1 MIPAALSRSR
11 EAAAEAEGQSD
22 YFATA
27 THYRSLANRI
37 VAALSAGGGFV
48 LVTGDPP
55 PVPHLL
61 SQALRKAT
69 QFRPAVVDIACRAD
83 LTADELSRASSV
95 VAALPTG
102 GTPAGSEI
110 VVSAPPIFV
119 LADADQLSNRR
130 IREICE
136 TTEHASHRD
145 AAALLL
151 ARPSFLARIEED
163 SLRSLRQRL
172 VARFEFQDIGSDEG
186 VEFLRHQLASRHARN
201 EARGVTSGLLGGLA
215 ASGGALDPRDR
226 RFFIPRVLL
235 LGWPTISAFRCP
247 GSRGATIHAERDAG
261 GSDRADCPQAAAKGV
276 SITACAITA
285 RELAS

>member
-136 TTEHASHRD
+136 TTEHGSHRD

-201 EARGVTSGLLGGLA
+201 EARGLTSGLLGGLA

-226 RFFIPRVLL
+226 RFLFLEYYYSVGQPSARSDAQEAVAPRFTPSETPVEATAPIAPKL
-235 LGWPTISAFRCP
+235 PPRASASQP
-247 GSRGATIHAERDAG
+247 G
-261 GSDRADCPQAAAKGV
+261 
-276 SITACAITA
+276 AITA

>member
-1 MIPAALSRSR
+1 M
-11 EAAAEAEGQSD
+11 
-22 YFATA
+22 
-27 THYRSLANRI
+27 
-37 VAALSAGGGFV
+37 SAGGGFV

-136 TTEHASHRD
+136 TTEHASHKD

-172 VARFEFQDIGSDEG
+172 VARFEFSGHWLGRGRRVSSTSARVATRPQRGARLNVWVARWFGS
-186 VEFLRHQLASRHARN
+186 F
-201 EARGVTSGLLGGLA
+201 
-215 ASGGALDPRDR
+215 GGAPDPRDR

-261 GSDRADCPQAAAKGV
+261 GSNRADCPQAAAKGV
-276 SITACAITA
+276 SITARRHYRKRACLVTPLP
-285 RELAS
+285 RLACRRRYRRPSPVRCPRHWRISTHPQRRLLRS